1 MTTMNLNLKKINTV
15 ILLLLAVKIA
25 SAQKIKTS
33 SIELYGSLGAVF
45 NGSFNSSSS
54 SEMANSHQTFKQ
66 YQDSTSNE
74 ETWRLN
80 FSPQIGIIYQIN
92 RDFDLQCGLSYIVLG
107 HQRQLNNLKYK
118 DYTYPGVGSTSG
130 QIVENTNVERN
141 IKLNYRYQYL
151 QVPLLF
157 NYHVNARSVG
167 QKVKVSI
174 SGGVGFNILL
184 KHDINAVLNDGF
196 KIDDKSSFS
205 IDSTGFKANAISA
218 NLMLG
223 TRLDY
228 DYKKQ
233 IKLFCQPMFGYFPI
247 SVSSNQLEA
256 RPWYFNLSFGVIYS
270 LDDLK
275 K

>member
-15 ILLLLAVKIA
+15 MLLLLAVKIA

-33 SIELYGSLGAVF
+33 SIELYGSIGAVF

-54 SEMANSHQTFKQ
+54 NEMANSHQTFKQ
-66 YQDSTSNE
+66 YQDSTSNK
-74 ETWRLN
+74 ETWQLN

-92 RDFDLQCGLSYIVLG
+92 RDFDLQCGLGYIVLG
-107 HQRQLNNLKYK
+107 HQRQLNNLKFQ

-130 QIVENTNVERN
+130 QIVERTNVERN

-151 QVPLLF
+151 QVPLLI

-167 QKVKVSI
+167 HKVKVSI

-184 KHDINAVLNDGF
+184 KHDVNAVLNDGF
-196 KIDDKSSFS
+196 KIDDKTSFS

-233 IKLFCQPMFGYFPI
+233 IKLICQPMFGYFPL

>member
-15 ILLLLAVKIA
+15 MLLLLAVKIA

-33 SIELYGSLGAVF
+33 SIELYGSIGAVF

-54 SEMANSHQTFKQ
+54 NEMANSHQTFKQ
-66 YQDSTSNE
+66 YQDSTSNK

-80 FSPQIGIIYQIN
+80 FSPQIGIVYQIN
-92 RDFDLQCGLSYIVLG
+92 RDFDLQCGLGYMVLG
-107 HQRQLNNLKYK
+107 HQRQLNNLKFQ

-130 QIVENTNVERN
+130 QIVERTNVERN

-151 QVPLLF
+151 QVPLLI

-167 QKVKVSI
+167 HKVKVSI

-184 KHDINAVLNDGF
+184 KHDVNAVLNDGF
-196 KIDDKSSFS
+196 KIDDKTSFS

-233 IKLFCQPMFGYFPI
+233 IKLICQPMFGYFPL

>member
-1 MTTMNLNLKKINTV
+1 MTTMNLNLKKINTA
-15 ILLLLAVKIA
+15 ILLLLAIKIA

-45 NGSFNSSSS
+45 NGSFNSSKSS
-54 SEMANSHQTFKQ
+54 DMANSHQTFKQ

-141 IKLNYRYQYL
+141 IKLNYRYQNL

-167 QKVKVSI
+167 QKVKVSL

-184 KHDINAVLNDGF
+184 KHEINAVLNDGF

-205 IDSTGFKANAISA
+205 IDSTGFKANTFSA

-233 IKLFCQPMFGYFPI
+233 IKLICQPMFGYFPL
-247 SVSSNQLEA
+247 SVSNNQLEA
-256 RPWYFNLSFGVIYS
+256 RPWYLNLSFGVIYS

>member
-1 MTTMNLNLKKINTV
+1 MNLNLKKINTA
-15 ILLLLAVKIA
+15 ILLLLAVNIA

-33 SIELYGSLGAVF
+33 SIELYGSIGAVF

-54 SEMANSHQTFKQ
+54 SDTANSHQTFKQ
-66 YQDSTSNE
+66 YQDSTSNK
-74 ETWRLN
+74 ETWQLN

-92 RDFDLQCGLSYIVLG
+92 RDFDLQCGLGYIVLG
-107 HQRQLNNLKYK
+107 HQRQLNNLKFQ

-130 QIVENTNVERN
+130 QIVERTNVERN
-141 IKLNYRYQYL
+141 IKLNYRYNYL
-151 QVPLLF
+151 QVPLLI

-167 QKVKVSI
+167 HKVKVSI

-184 KHDINAVLNDGF
+184 KHDVNAVLNDGF
-196 KIDDKSSFS
+196 KIDDKTSFS

-233 IKLFCQPMFGYFPI
+233 IKLICQPMFGYFPL

>member
-1 MTTMNLNLKKINTV
+1 MNLNLKKINTV
-15 ILLLLAVKIA
+15 ILLLLAIKIA

-45 NGSFNSSSS
+45 NGSFNSSRS

-66 YQDSTSNE
+66 YQDSTSNK

-80 FSPQIGIIYQIN
+80 LSPQIGIIYQIN
-92 RDFDLQCGLSYIVLG
+92 RDFDLQCGISYIVLG

-205 IDSTGFKANAISA
+205 IDSTGFKANAISP

-233 IKLFCQPMFGYFPI
+233 IKLICQPMFGYFPL

-256 RPWYFNLSFGVIYS
+256 RPWFFNLSFGVIYS

>member
-1 MTTMNLNLKKINTV
+1 MTTMNLNLKRINTA
-15 ILLLLAVKIA
+15 ILLLLAVSIVN
-25 SAQKIKTS
+25 AQKVKTS
-33 SIELYGSLGAVF
+33 SIEVYGTIGAVF

-54 SEMANSHQTFKQ
+54 IEMANSHQTFKQ

-92 RDFDLQCGLSYIVLG
+92 RDFDLQCGLGYIVLG
-107 HQRQLNNLKYK
+107 HQRQLNNLKFQ
-118 DYTYPGVGSTSG
+118 DYTYPGVGSTNG
-130 QIVENTNVERN
+130 QIVESTNVERD

-151 QVPLLF
+151 QIPLLF
-157 NYHVNARSVG
+157 NYHLNVKSVG
-167 QKVKVSI
+167 QKVKASL
-174 SGGVGFNILL
+174 SGGVGFNVLL
-184 KHDINAVLNDGF
+184 KHDINAVLNSGF
-196 KIDDKSSFS
+196 KMDDKSSFS
-205 IDSTGFKANAISA
+205 IYSTSFKANTFSA

-223 TRLDY
+223 TRIDY
-228 DYKKQ
+228 NYKKQ
-233 IKLFCQPMFGYFPI
+233 VKLICQPMFGYFPL

-256 RPWYFNLSFGVIYS
+256 RPWYFNISFGVIYS